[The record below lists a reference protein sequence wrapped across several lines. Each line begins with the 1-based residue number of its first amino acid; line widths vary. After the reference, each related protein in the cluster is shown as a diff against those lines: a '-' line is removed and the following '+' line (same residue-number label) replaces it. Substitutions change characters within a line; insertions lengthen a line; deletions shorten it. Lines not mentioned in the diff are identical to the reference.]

1 MIDPA
6 RSAALRFAAASQ
18 PQAALKTPSMSAAGA
33 ANGGVSFGDTLK
45 DALGEVS
52 AAQDNATDKI
62 QAFLRGDQVELHEVM
77 AATEEAGIAV
87 EMLVEVRNKFTE
99 AYRTII
105 NMQS

>member
-1 MIDPA
+1 MIDPT
-6 RSAALRFAAASQ
+6 RTAALRFAAAST
-18 PQAALKTPSMSAAGA
+18 PQAPLTTPSVGSATNSAG
-33 ANGGVSFGDTLK
+33 NTFGDTLK
-45 DALGEVS
+45 QALGEVS
-52 AAQDNATDKI
+52 GAQENATDKI